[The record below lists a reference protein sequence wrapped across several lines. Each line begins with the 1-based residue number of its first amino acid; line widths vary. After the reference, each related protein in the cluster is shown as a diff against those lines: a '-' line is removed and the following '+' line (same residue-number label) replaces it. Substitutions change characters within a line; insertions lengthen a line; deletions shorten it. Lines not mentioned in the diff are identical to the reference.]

1 MVRAPAARE
10 GVPRPIFTVPDDHDR
25 ARPTVADA
33 LASGRARSD
42 DGLSASRALA
52 LAFAAGGGTRYLDA
66 WIATVTAPLAAE
78 PDHRPA
84 VLAARI
90 ENILRSWRTL
100 AETPSF
106 PGLTPDV
113 AALIEGGIG
122 RHAGA
127 LAARVPSAGAS
138 HAEATHALLV
148 AGLAFDGAEGL
159 AERAIAELDRGL
171 AAGAWPDGGHRSGTL
186 DEHRRAMRRYLAA
199 VENARRFALHLPAGF
214 LDRVGAVCDFLLH
227 TAAVDGE
234 TGRLTG
240 SHDLLLAGEILSRD
254 DLRWAGTD
262 GRDGRPPAERNPS
275 FRYVGV
281 HVQRTGWGAG
291 TTPFADERRLLLD
304 ESTLGASI
312 STRIGEM
319 LVAPEAE
326 GDGAFVTRTGRWRIN
341 VLVAGT
347 EQRRRQ
353 FALLPD
359 GAWLLV
365 DHGAPDETLTCLS
378 PGTEMAVAVNRG
390 AWVLRGQAADIVV
403 AGSARPVAASA
414 GDGVAIE
421 APRVHGDAIVALIVP
436 HVTPP
441 AAPPEL
447 EVRQARPDL
456 VECRVDGRAVRWRL
470 AG

>member
-1 MVRAPAARE
+1 MVRASMSRD

-25 ARPTVADA
+25 ANPAVADA

-42 DGLSASRALA
+42 EALAASRALA
-52 LAFAAGGGTRYLDA
+52 LAFAAGGGARYLDA

-90 ENILRSWRTL
+90 ENSLRSWRTL
-100 AETPSF
+100 AETPTF
-106 PGLTPDV
+106 PGLAPDV

-127 LAARVPSAGAS
+127 LAARVPGIGAS

-171 AAGAWPDGGHRSGTL
+171 AAGAWPDGGHRTGTL
-186 DEHRRAMRRYLAA
+186 DDHRRATRRYLAA

-227 TAAVDGE
+227 TAAVGAS
-234 TGRLTG
+234 GRLTG
-240 SHDLLLAGEILSRD
+240 SHDLLLAGEILDRD
-254 DLRWAGTD
+254 DLRWAGTE
-262 GRDGRPPAERNPS
+262 GRDGRPPAQRNPS

-291 TTPFADERRLLLD
+291 STGFADERRLLLD
-304 ESTLGASI
+304 EHTLGASI

-319 LVAPEAE
+319 LIAPEAE
-326 GDGAFVTRTGRWRIN
+326 EAGTFVTRTGRWRIN
-341 VLVAGT
+341 VLVAASET
-347 EQRRRQ
+347 RRRQ
-353 FALLPD
+353 LALLPG

-365 DHGAPDETLTCLS
+365 DHGRPDDTVTCLS
-378 PGTEMAVAVNRG
+378 PGTEMALAVSRG
-390 AWVLRGQAADIVV
+390 SWVLRGQAADIVL
-403 AGSARPVAASA
+403 AGSARPVVTSA

-421 APRVHGDAIVALIVP
+421 APRVHTDAIVALIVP
-436 HVTPP
+436 HATPP

-447 EVRQARPDL
+447 EVTDAQPDL

-470 AG
+470 T